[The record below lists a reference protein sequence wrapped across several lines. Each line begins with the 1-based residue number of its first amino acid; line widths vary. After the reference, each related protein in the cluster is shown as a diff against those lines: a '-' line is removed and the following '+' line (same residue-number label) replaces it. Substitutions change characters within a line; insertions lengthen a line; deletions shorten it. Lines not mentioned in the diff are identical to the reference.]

1 MTLFKIFK
9 CVNDHHSLL
18 VTVLKISNIL
28 CFNHHLS
35 QSTTILNIPDLDDG
49 NSDHDDTRKRK
60 RGIEDDEDASDD
72 SDSDYVEDNVDEAND
87 GDSNDN
93 DIDG

>member
-1 MTLFKIFK
+1 
-9 CVNDHHSLL
+9 

-35 QSTTILNIPDLDDG
+35 LSTTILNIPDLDDG
-49 NSDHDDTRKRK
+49 NSDHDEDNDGKRKRK
-60 RGIEDDEDASDD
+60 RGIEDYEDASDD